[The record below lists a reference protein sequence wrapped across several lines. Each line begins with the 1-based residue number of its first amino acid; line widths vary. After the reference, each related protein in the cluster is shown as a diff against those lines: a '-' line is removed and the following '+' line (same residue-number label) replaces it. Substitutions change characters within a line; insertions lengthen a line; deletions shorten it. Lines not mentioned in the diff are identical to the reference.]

1 MCFFLGLGSCDS
13 EGIKEHEDTKFGE
26 EIRNLLVGVGLDE
39 FNNPKENIFYARS
52 WSGIVMGNI
61 IKFLKGEHKV
71 D

>member
-52 WSGIVMGNI
+52 
-61 IKFLKGEHKV
+61 
-71 D
+71 